1 MKKYELGDIII
12 ITVAILLII
21 VLSPIWVPILI
32 FVLASDAHDN
42 FRFKR
47 FIRAND
53 GAKYFCYTLR
63 KNSLDFV
70 RDLIIPRLPPETI
83 IIYITD
89 KYDNVGDDSKFRNQ
103 IVWGMAGMKK
113 GFPCMAKFSDGQMI
127 TESINHEVY
136 QSIVRKQGAD
146 KVLRKV
152 DKFFGQQHNGEHIVD

>member
-1 MKKYELGDIII
+1 MRKYELGEIII
-12 ITVAILLII
+12 ITAAILLII

-32 FVLASDAHDN
+32 IVLASDVLDN

-47 FIRAND
+47 FISAND

-70 RDLIIPRLPPETI
+70 RDLIIPRLPPETT

-89 KYDNVGDDSKFRNQ
+89 KYDNVGDDTKFRNQ
-103 IVWGMAGMKK
+103 IVWRMAGMKK

-136 QSIVRKQGAD
+136 RAIVRKRGEEN
-146 KVLRKV
+146 VFRKV
-152 DKFFGQQHNGEHIVD
+152 DKFFGQQHNGEQIVD